1 MKVKQY
7 VRSVGYNKNSKIPT
21 LSLNSQ
27 TNKYCCSRCGANGF
41 STDLYAKI
49 KKIDKKKAYTE
60 LLERECYSQ
69 NKSLVEISPINLLAD
84 IETRDMVYRE
94 LLSMLK
100 LEGHHRNYLE
110 RTGLLSNSIDDNL
123 YRTAS
128 KNYIKR
134 RIISHILSKK
144 YDLARNTW
152 NVSRGRF

>member
-1 MKVKQY
+1 ME
-7 VRSVGYNKNSKIPT
+7 RSNIT
-21 LSLNSQ
+21 
-27 TNKYCCSRCGANGF
+27 
-41 STDLYAKI
+41 
-49 KKIDKKKAYTE
+49 
-60 LLERECYSQ
+60 
-69 NKSLVEISPINLLAD
+69 ISPINELAN

-123 YRTAS
+123 YRTAP